1 MPRLTRAP
9 CAGTLGG
16 VPELSRA
23 QLAVYAAIAVVALLL
38 GARWIRSG
46 EPAPTES
53 VAYGSS
59 EEASPDTGS
68 VEFGETG
75 EDVVVHVA
83 GAVREPGVY
92 RLPEGSRVTDAIERA
107 GGATGDA
114 DANAINLAARV
125 ADGQQIQLPD
135 RSQAPVGVGG
145 SQAGAGETDGPISL
159 GSSTVEQ
166 LDSIEGIGPVTA
178 AAILQFR
185 DERGGVSSV
194 DELDEISGIGPA
206 TMEALRA
213 RLQP

>member
-1 MPRLTRAP
+1 LPRLTRAP

-107 GGATGDA
+107 AGATGDA
-114 DANAINLAARV
+114 DANAINLAARL
-125 ADGQQIQLPD
+125 ADGQQINLPA

-145 SQAGAGETDGPISL
+145 SQAGAGSASGPISL
-159 GSSTVEQ
+159 GTATVEQ

>member
-1 MPRLTRAP
+1 LPRLTRAP

-114 DANAINLAARV
+114 DANAINLAARL

-145 SQAGAGETDGPISL
+145 SQAGVGETDGPISL

>member
-114 DANAINLAARV
+114 DANAINLAARL
-125 ADGQQIQLPD
+125 ADGQQINLPA

-145 SQAGAGETDGPISL
+145 SQAGAGEASGPISL
-159 GSSTVEQ
+159 GTATVEQ

>member
-1 MPRLTRAP
+1 
-9 CAGTLGG
+9 

-23 QLAVYAAIAVVALLL
+23 QLAVYAAIAIVTLLL

-46 EPAPTES
+46 DSDPAES
-53 VAYGSS
+53 IAYGSS
-59 EEASPDTGS
+59 ESSASSEQGS
-68 VEFGETG
+68 VEFGGTG
-75 EDVVVHVA
+75 EDLVVHVA
-83 GAVREPGVY
+83 GAVRRPGVY

-114 DANAINLAARV
+114 EADSINLAARL
-125 ADGQQIQLPD
+125 ADGQKVQMPA

-145 SQAGAGETDGPISL
+145 SQTGLGEADGPISL
-159 GSSTVEQ
+159 GSATLEQ
-166 LDSIEGIGPVTA
+166 LDGIEGIGPVTA

-185 DERGGVSSV
+185 DERGGIASV

>member
-16 VPELSRA
+16 VPELSQA
-23 QLAVYAAIAVVALLL
+23 QLAVYASIAVVALLL

-53 VAYGSS
+53 VAYGGS

-68 VEFGETG
+68 VAF
-75 EDVVVHVA
+75 
-83 GAVREPGVY
+83 
-92 RLPEGSRVTDAIERA
+92 
-107 GGATGDA
+107 GATGDA
-114 DANAINLAARV
+114 DANAINLAARL
-125 ADGQQIQLPD
+125 ADGQPINLPA

-145 SQAGAGETDGPISL
+145 SQAGAGEASGPISL
-159 GSSTVEQ
+159 GTATVEQ

-206 TMEALRA
+206 TMEALRT